1 MLPYQNLSLE
11 DMPGEVWKDIPGW
24 EGCYQ
29 VSNMGRAKTL
39 DREIVDSAG
48 HHYCR
53 YSRILKQTLQR
64 RKYKM
69 LVLPLYRTSLHKN
82 VQLIVA
88 RCVAK
93 AFIENPD
100 NKPCVDHINTNTL
113 DNRVENLRWV
123 THKENNNSTV
133 KHNCYLRK
141 NWKGASGFM
150 PLAQFECF

>member
-29 VSNMGRAKTL
+29 VSNMGRAKSL

-48 HHYCR
+48 HHHCR

-69 LVLPLYRTSLHKN
+69 LVLPLYRTGSHKKA
-82 VQLIVA
+82 QLIVA

-113 DNRVENLRWV
+113 DNRVENLR
-123 THKENNNSTV
+123 
-133 KHNCYLRK
+133 
-141 NWKGASGFM
+141 
-150 PLAQFECF
+150 